1 MMKQTNF
8 WTRSAVFSAVAM
20 VLSTFAAPTLARNL
34 AQDFESALQFD
45 PTYQGAKA
53 EFAVGLRNVRQAKSV
68 FFPEATFSTM
78 RLATD
83 NGSRTSLSVTQP
95 IVDFERLMTLH
106 QAAPRQLLAEVNFL
120 GKKQDLATRLVKA
133 ANVITQANENIA
145 LNKAKMAAM
154 DQQAERAR
162 RMLSGGLGTVTD
174 LRDIEVKASQAKA
187 QQLAL
192 DTQLQNALKQYHAIA
207 GVMPGAAEF
216 VLPAVHGNYPIQSMQ
231 NYANTAL
238 SSGPSVLAAR
248 YNVQIAEYEVKKIKA
263 SFLPTISG
271 VYSHSKSGG
280 TTTSNQYV
288 GLGFS
293 VPLKA
298 GTVYGL
304 DAAQAS
310 VVRAQE
316 SQRETEAKVSLEVDR
331 LQALVSSGMEALRIQ
346 KDAIA
351 AAELSVEANTKSYQ
365 GGVRTAV
372 DVLNAI
378 QTVFQVKSEYVQL
391 ATTQAENIL
400 NLMLLAAT
408 DPADAVSQAN
418 RYLFDK
424 K

>member
-1 MMKQTNF
+1 MKQANF
-8 WTRSAVFSAVAM
+8 WTAFAVSSAVAM
-20 VLSTFAAPTLARNL
+20 VLGTFSAATLARNL
-34 AQDFESALQFD
+34 VQDFESALQFD

-53 EFAVGLRNVRQAKSV
+53 EFTVGQRNVRQAKSV
-68 FFPEATFSTM
+68 FFPEATFNTM

-83 NGSRTSLSVTQP
+83 NGARTTFSITQP
-95 IVDFERLMTLH
+95 IVDIERLMTLR
-106 QAAPRQLLAEVNFL
+106 QAAPRELLAEVNLL
-120 GKKQDLATRLVKA
+120 GKRQDLATRLVKA
-133 ANVITQANENIA
+133 ANLITQAMENIA
-145 LNKAKMAAM
+145 LNQAKMAAL

-162 RMLSGGLGTVTD
+162 RMLAGGLGTVTD

-192 DTQLQNALKQYHAIA
+192 DTQLLNALKQYQAIA
-207 GVMPGAAEF
+207 GVMPRAEEF
-216 VLPAVHGNYPIQSMQ
+216 VLPAVHGNYPLQSMQ
-231 NYANTAL
+231 DYANTAL
-238 SSGPSVLAAR
+238 RSGPSVLAAR
-248 YNVQIAEYEVKKIKA
+248 YNVQIAEFEVKKIKA
-263 SFLPTISG
+263 SFLPTVNG
-271 VYSHSKSGG
+271 VYSHSKAGD
-280 TTTSNQYV
+280 TTSTNQYV
-288 GLGFS
+288 GFGFS
-293 VPLKA
+293 VPIKA
-298 GTVYGL
+298 GTIYGL
-304 DAAQAS
+304 DAAQAG

-331 LQALVSSGMEALRIQ
+331 LQALVSSGMQALRIQ

-408 DPADAVSQAN
+408 DPTDAVSQAN

>member
-1 MMKQTNF
+1 
-8 WTRSAVFSAVAM
+8 
-20 VLSTFAAPTLARNL
+20 
-34 AQDFESALQFD
+34 
-45 PTYQGAKA
+45 
-53 EFAVGLRNVRQAKSV
+53 
-68 FFPEATFSTM
+68 
-78 RLATD
+78 
-83 NGSRTSLSVTQP
+83 
-95 IVDFERLMTLH
+95 
-106 QAAPRQLLAEVNFL
+106 
-120 GKKQDLATRLVKA
+120 
-133 ANVITQANENIA
+133 
-145 LNKAKMAAM
+145 
-154 DQQAERAR
+154 
-162 RMLSGGLGTVTD
+162 MLSGGLGTVTD